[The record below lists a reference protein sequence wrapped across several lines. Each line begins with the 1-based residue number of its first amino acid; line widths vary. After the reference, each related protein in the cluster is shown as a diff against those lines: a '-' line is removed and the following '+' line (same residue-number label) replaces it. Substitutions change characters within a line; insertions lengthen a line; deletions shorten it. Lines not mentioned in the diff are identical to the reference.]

1 MEIKGIK
8 IAVVRDYP
16 DSYDLGEYASKKKKE
31 EKRPVRS
38 KEAPRFR
45 TRMLPQGRTLP
56 TEWKRDS
63 PEPLVLSPGDDVL
76 SGPKF
81 TFDEGVVP
89 IAATD
94 EGGVRDSTAMAS
106 AEEIAAQEALDEE
119 PELPLDPPTLSRQ
132 TAEPPASVPHIH
144 SRLDFA
150 PFAASAYEAPDKRED
165 FMANYT
171 GRDAYFSY
179 LPANSNEELASYMG
193 TDGSLVVAIRGTA
206 TPGDIKT
213 DKSILTGNPIE
224 TPRFRRN
231 IQTIN
236 RIIAKTGVPR
246 DKVVLTGHSLGASV
260 AAAASVA
267 LGVKSVLF
275 NPGFSPA
282 ALLRD
287 PYAINGK
294 YRSADITSYTVPGDA
309 VSLTSTIM
317 PLLPPTYAIERTAT
331 GSSIVAPHKMD
342 NFLNQLG
349 DFKTE
354 RGDLYAPGQRTE
366 GRVRNVADGWISV
379 PTKVPDERKT
389 ATRFTGGIGQSLPTP
404 PTLWQVLTGGKP
416 PKRISD
422 ADRIARAAST
432 IRDLRN
438 VFRPPRLDIPDVGEE
453 IPEPV
458 LELGQE
464 EPLDYQE
471 ALEDVLGLGEAGFP
485 EYLLVP

>member
-1 MEIKGIK
+1 M
-8 IAVVRDYP
+8 
-16 DSYDLGEYASKKKKE
+16 S
-31 EKRPVRS
+31 
-38 KEAPRFR
+38 
-45 TRMLPQGRTLP
+45 
-56 TEWKRDS
+56 
-63 PEPLVLSPGDDVL
+63 
-76 SGPKF
+76 
-81 TFDEGVVP
+81 
-89 IAATD
+89 
-94 EGGVRDSTAMAS
+94 
-106 AEEIAAQEALDEE
+106 
-119 PELPLDPPTLSRQ
+119 
-132 TAEPPASVPHIH
+132 
-144 SRLDFA
+144 
-150 PFAASAYEAPDKRED
+150 
-165 FMANYT
+165 NYT

-236 RIIAKTGVPR
+236 RIIAKTGIPR
-246 DKVVLTGHSLGASV
+246 DKVVLTGHSLGGSV

-331 GSSIVAPHKMD
+331 GSSIVAPHKME

-349 DFKTE
+349 DYKTE

-379 PTKVPDERKT
+379 PKKVQTERKT
-389 ATRFTGGIGQSLPTP
+389 STRFTGGIGQPLPTP
-404 PTLWQVLTGGKP
+404 PTLWQVITGGKP

-438 VFRPPRLDIPDVGEE
+438 VFRPPRIDIPEFGEE

-458 LELGQE
+458 LDLGPE
-464 EPLDYQE
+464 ESLDFQE
-471 ALEDVLGLGEAGFP
+471 ALEDILGLGEAGFP